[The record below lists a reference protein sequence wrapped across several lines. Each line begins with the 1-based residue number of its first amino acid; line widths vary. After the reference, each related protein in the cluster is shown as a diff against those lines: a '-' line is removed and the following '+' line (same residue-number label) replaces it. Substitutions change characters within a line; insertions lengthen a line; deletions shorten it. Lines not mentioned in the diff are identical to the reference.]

1 MNGNKQKNLSLGE
14 YINEILLYF
23 KLQLNNNIVLM
34 INKKITF
41 EFISSKDTRK
51 ERDIIKILIIKQ
63 D

>member
-51 ERDIIKILIIKQ
+51 ERDIIKILIITQ

>member
-23 KLQLNNNIVLM
+23 KLQLNNSIVLM

-41 EFISSKDTRK
+41 AFISSKDTRK
-51 ERDIIKILIIKQ
+51 ERDIIKILIITQ

>member
-41 EFISSKDTRK
+41 AFISSKDTRK
-51 ERDIIKILIIKQ
+51 ERDIKSKY
-63 D
+63 